1 MTTSKTAMTTTR
13 LSNPTGDNRVPL
25 GTLGYFQA
33 RNKRRAYSLVMKEFR
48 KSGLSQADLARRLGK
63 GPDVVCRLLG
73 GPGNWTLDTVS
84 DLLFAISG
92 AAPTLGVEYPLNNSQ
107 RNQVGPDWLYD
118 DVVVRVPPKKQTAD
132 VASKVVRID
141 FAVGITVTAGAS

>member
-1 MTTSKTAMTTTR
+1 LCSPIG
-13 LSNPTGDNRVPL
+13 SDRVPV

-33 RNKRRAYSLVMKEFR
+33 RNKRRAYSLVMKEFK

-63 GPDVVCRLLG
+63 GPDVVCRLLA

-92 AAPTLGVEYPLNNSQ
+92 AAPAFSVEYPLSGSQ
-107 RNQVGPDWLYD
+107 RDQVGPEWLQERPARGD
-118 DVVVRVPPKKQTAD
+118 ARSVRGTDRRRKQP
-132 VASKVVRID
+132 
-141 FAVGITVTAGAS
+141 AGAPAIVDATLDGCRRRAGHLGAVTD